1 MARVD
6 IIIPT
11 YNRATVLPE
20 TLKSVQAQT
29 FSDWRCFIAE
39 DGETAE
45 TMAAVEPFLRDG
57 RFIYL
62 PGKHTG
68 KPAAPRN
75 RAIRSGD
82 APFVAF
88 LDDDD
93 LWLPEKLEH
102 QIRFMEQH
110 PNCILLGSNAYIW
123 NGAAPRDGDLPL
135 FFSSP
140 VSGIISVEALA
151 ETDFIIN
158 CTAIVRRTVFSQA
171 GLLNEAVALA
181 SVEDYEFW
189 LRIAP
194 LGEVWVQDKP
204 LAIYRDTP
212 RASVRAGLTMPVTY
226 KKLAA
231 VFDAALR
238 GNGTIPSPLAREG
251 NRRRVYLFRNKRDF
265 YRYHAGSFLGWRHA
279 YFRIA
284 AEFRN
289 LFLKITS
296 FVL

>member
-29 FSDWRCFIAE
+29 FTDWRCFIAE
-39 DGETAE
+39 DGETAATRE
-45 TMAAVEPFLRDG
+45 TVEPFLQDD
-57 RFIYL
+57 RFVYL
-62 PGKHTG
+62 PGAHAG
-68 KPAAPRN
+68 LPAAPRN
-75 RAIRSGD
+75 RAILRGD

-93 LWLPEKLEH
+93 LWLPEKLEE

-123 NGAAPRDGDLPL
+123 NGAAPRDDSLPL
-135 FFSSP
+135 FFSPP

-171 GLLNEAVALA
+171 GLLNEAAALA

-194 LGEVWVQDKP
+194 LGEVWVIDRA
-204 LAIYRDTP
+204 LAIYRDAP
-212 RASVRAGLTMPVTY
+212 HSSVRADLTMPTTH
-226 KKLAA
+226 KKLAG

-289 LFLKITS
+289 LFLKIP
-296 FVL
+296 FWVL